1 MMDRRTCLALAG
13 GVLLA
18 SPPGSRSQGQTAIRR
33 IGFLSA
39 FARADVD
46 AFLAELRVE
55 LREIGWTDGRNIQLM
70 DVRTT
75 EGRNDRLP
83 SLAAELVA
91 ERPDLILVQSTP
103 ATLALMRETRSIP
116 IVMVGS
122 GNPLE
127 GGIVADLRRPGGNVT
142 GSSYLADESVQKLL
156 ELLREAAP
164 HLRSVALLANMSNP
178 AASALIAKL
187 RADAEAYRMRLQVAE
202 VLRPDDF
209 ERAFSAIRRENTE
222 SLLLPPEPLV
232 RANREKIAEFARAH
246 KLALAIAG
254 SRRYLPQGG
263 LISYGPTTAQYARI
277 TGGYIDRIL
286 KGANPG
292 DLPVEQPSRFEL
304 VIDTKVAKALGLTIP
319 QSLLLRADDLIQ

>member
-142 GSSYLADESVQKLL
+142 GSSYLADESVQKL
-156 ELLREAAP
+156 
-164 HLRSVALLANMSNP
+164 
-178 AASALIAKL
+178 
-187 RADAEAYRMRLQVAE
+187 
-202 VLRPDDF
+202 
-209 ERAFSAIRRENTE
+209 
-222 SLLLPPEPLV
+222 
-232 RANREKIAEFARAH
+232 
-246 KLALAIAG
+246 
-254 SRRYLPQGG
+254 
-263 LISYGPTTAQYARI
+263 
-277 TGGYIDRIL
+277 
-286 KGANPG
+286 
-292 DLPVEQPSRFEL
+292 
-304 VIDTKVAKALGLTIP
+304 
-319 QSLLLRADDLIQ
+319 

>member
-18 SPPGSRSQGQTAIRR
+18 SPPASRSQNQTTIRR

-103 ATLALMRETRSIP
+103 AT
-116 IVMVGS
+116 
-122 GNPLE
+122 
-127 GGIVADLRRPGGNVT
+127 
-142 GSSYLADESVQKLL
+142 
-156 ELLREAAP
+156 
-164 HLRSVALLANMSNP
+164 
-178 AASALIAKL
+178 SAL
-187 RADAEAYRMRLQVAE
+187 
-202 VLRPDDF
+202 
-209 ERAFSAIRRENTE
+209 E
-222 SLLLPPEPLV
+222 S
-232 RANREKIAEFARAH
+232 
-246 KLALAIAG
+246 
-254 SRRYLPQGG
+254 
-263 LISYGPTTAQYARI
+263 T
-277 TGGYIDRIL
+277 
-286 KGANPG
+286 
-292 DLPVEQPSRFEL
+292 
-304 VIDTKVAKALGLTIP
+304 
-319 QSLLLRADDLIQ
+319 